1 MTAQRVAA
9 FDLLIDGRFVPAA
22 SGETFAVANP
32 STNETIAQ
40 VAKAAQADVDAA
52 VSAARRA
59 FEGGPWPA
67 MTGLE
72 RQRLMMRL
80 AQLLRDNLEE
90 LAVMET
96 SACGKPVAE
105 SRGDVA
111 NAALTLEYYA
121 GMAPRVTGET
131 LPIQPDLLDYTL
143 REPLGVCACIVP
155 WNFPL
160 VIALWKVAPAL
171 ATGNTVVLKPA
182 SYTPT
187 TAIRLGELAL
197 AAGFPPGVLNVIAGP
212 GSIIGRALAEHPDV
226 DKISFTGETET
237 GREIQALAAGTL
249 KKLSL
254 ELGGKSPNI
263 VFPDADIESA
273 VNGSLLAI
281 YGNAGQRCTARSRL
295 LLHEGAREEFLDRFV
310 DKANRIRI
318 GDPLLTE
325 TQMGPL
331 VSRGQ
336 VERVSTFIGAAE
348 REGARVVAGGRRP
361 DDPALARGNFYR
373 PTVVDRVRPEMQ
385 LAQEEV
391 FGPVL
396 AVLPFE
402 AEERVIELANSV
414 QYGLAATIWTRDIAR
429 AHRVARRLRA
439 GNISINYP
447 TVNLVGAP
455 FGGYK
460 QSGMGRE
467 MGPHAIESYT
477 QIKNVVVNL
486 SDASPDWFK
495 L

>member
-1 MTAQRVAA
+1 MTVQAVAHY
-9 FDLLIDGRFVPAA
+9 DLLIDGKFVPAV
-22 SGETFAVANP
+22 SGETFDVLNP
-32 STNETIAQ
+32 ATNEVIAR
-40 VAKAAQADVDAA
+40 VAKGGPADVDAA
-52 VSAARRA
+52 VAAARRA
-59 FEGGPWPA
+59 FEGGPWPK
-67 MTGLE
+67 MTGLD
-72 RQRLMMRL
+72 RQRLMMKL
-80 AQLLRDNLEE
+80 AQLLRDHLDE

-96 SACGKPVAE
+96 SACGKPIAE

-111 NAALTLEYYA
+111 NGALTLEYYA

-131 LPIQPDLLDYTL
+131 LPIAPDLLDYTL

-187 TAIRLGELAL
+187 TAMRLGELAL
-197 AAGFPPGVLNVIAGP
+197 QAGFPPGVLNVIAGP
-212 GSIIGRALAEHPDV
+212 GSVIGRALCQHPEV

-237 GREIQALAAGTL
+237 GREIQALAAPTL

-263 VFPDADIESA
+263 VFPDADIEAA

-295 LLHEGAREEFLDRFV
+295 LLHERAREAFLDRFV

-318 GDPLLTE
+318 GDPLLE
-325 TQMGPL
+325 QTQMGPL

-336 VERVSTFIGAAE
+336 VERVSRFVAAAARDGAQ
-348 REGARVVAGGRRP
+348 VIAGGARP

-373 PTVVDRVRPEMQ
+373 PTVVDRVRPDMQ

-402 AEERVIELANSV
+402 DEERVIEIANGV
-414 QYGLAATIWTRDIAR
+414 QYGLAATIWTRDVAR

-439 GNISINYP
+439 GNVSINYP

-486 SDASPDWFK
+486 SDAGVDWFK

>member
-1 MTAQRVAA
+1 MTVQAIAD
-9 FDLLIDGRFVPAA
+9 FNLLIDGRMVPAT
-22 SGETFAVANP
+22 SGETFTVLNP
-32 STNETIAQ
+32 SNNEPIAR
-40 VAKAAQADVDAA
+40 VAKAGPADVDAA
-52 VSAARRA
+52 VAAARRA
-59 FEGGPWPA
+59 FEAGAWPR

-72 RQRLMMRL
+72 RQRLMLKL
-80 AQLLRDNLEE
+80 ADLLKSNLEA

-96 SACGKPVAE
+96 SACGKPIIE
-105 SRGDVA
+105 SRTDVV
-111 NAALTLEYYA
+111 NAAATLEYYA
-121 GMAPRVTGET
+121 GLAPRVTGET
-131 LPIQPDLLDYTL
+131 LPIAPDLLDYTL

-197 AAGFPPGVLNVIAGP
+197 EAGFPPGVLNVIAGP
-212 GSIIGRALAEHPDV
+212 GATVGRALAGHIDV
-226 DKISFTGETET
+226 DKVSFTGETET
-237 GREIQALAAGTL
+237 GREIQQLAAGTL
-249 KKLSL
+249 KKISL

-263 VFPDADIESA
+263 IFPDADMEAAI
-273 VNGSLLAI
+273 NGTLLAI

-295 LLHEGAREEFLDRFV
+295 LLHEGARNEFLDRFV
-310 DKANRIRI
+310 EKAGRIRI
-318 GDPLLTE
+318 GDPLDSA

-331 VSRGQ
+331 VSRSQ
-336 VERVSTFIGAAE
+336 VERVASFIAAAE
-348 REGARVVAGGRRP
+348 GEGARVIAGGRRP
-361 DDPALARGNFYR
+361 DDPALARGNYLQ
-373 PTVVDRVRPEMQ
+373 PTVVDRVQPSMQ
-385 LAQEEV
+385 IALEEV

-402 AEERVIELANSV
+402 DEERVIETANAV

-429 AHRVARRLRA
+429 AHRIARRLKA

-486 SDASPDWFK
+486 SDVGLDWFK